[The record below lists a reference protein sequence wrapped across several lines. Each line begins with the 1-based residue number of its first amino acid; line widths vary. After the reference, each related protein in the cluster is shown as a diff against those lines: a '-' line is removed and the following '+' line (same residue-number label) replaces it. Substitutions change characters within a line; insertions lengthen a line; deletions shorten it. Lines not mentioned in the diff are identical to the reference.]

1 MDTETTANFTTG
13 TIRKKG
19 RGVGTTSADEESR
32 RYEGRAGRFDKIET
46 TGTGPCPSIEGWIIF
61 LTDIHEEAQEEDV
74 LDLCSEYGSIKN
86 FHMNLDRRTGFIKG
100 YALVEY
106 ETFEDAKRA
115 IENLEGASVLGQ
127 KIHANW
133 AFVKG
138 YPVC

>member
-1 MDTETTANFTTG
+1 
-13 TIRKKG
+13 
-19 RGVGTTSADEESR
+19 
-32 RYEGRAGRFDKIET
+32 
-46 TGTGPCPSIEGWIIF
+46 
-61 LTDIHEEAQEEDV
+61 
-74 LDLCSEYGSIKN
+74 
-86 FHMNLDRRTGFIKG
+86 MNLDRRTGFIKG
-100 YALVEY
+100 YALVVY

>member
-1 MDTETTANFTTG
+1 
-13 TIRKKG
+13 
-19 RGVGTTSADEESR
+19 
-32 RYEGRAGRFDKIET
+32 
-46 TGTGPCPSIEGWIIF
+46 
-61 LTDIHEEAQEEDV
+61 
-74 LDLCSEYGSIKN
+74 
-86 FHMNLDRRTGFIKG
+86 MNLDRRTGFIKG

-138 YPVC
+138 CLVCWNAQSGYSNDSHQQTPQ